1 MNIARLLRRLLVAGL
16 LLALAAAIVGKWMLE
31 RPLVVPKEPWDFEV
45 KAGAT
50 LAAVARD
57 LAGDGVIPHP
67 LPLVALARW
76 KGVDRAIKAGNY
88 EFHSGI
94 TLPQLLSKLTQG
106 DVTQTSLTVV
116 EGATFAD
123 FVRALRDS
131 RDVTKS
137 LVDLPHADLLTKLG
151 IDAPHPEGQFFPDT
165 YYFAAGASDMA
176 LLTRAHRLLVDRLDA
191 AWAKRAPGVPL
202 ATPYE
207 ALILASIVEKETA
220 RAADRPLVASVF
232 ANRLRKGM
240 KLQSDPTVIYGMGA
254 VFDGNLRRRDL
265 EADTPYNT
273 YTRVGL
279 PPTPI
284 ALPSQASLE
293 AVVNPP
299 ASEYLYFVARGDGS
313 SEFTTNLADH
323 NRAVARF
330 QLKKGAQ

>member
-1 MNIARLLRRLLVAGL
+1 MIARFDGADVDERDERLR
-16 LLALAAAIVGKWMLE
+16 ALCAELDITWLE
-31 RPLVVPKEPWDFEV
+31 RATVVRDGVRFIGTTLWADFDALVELPTFSRL
-45 KAGAT
+45 GAT

-123 FVRALRDS
+123 FARTLRDS

-137 LVDLPHADLLTKLG
+137 VLDLPHADLLTKLG

-165 YYFAAGASDMA
+165 YFFAAGASDMT

-191 AWAKRAPGVPL
+191 ARVVGEEVRAF
-202 ATPYE
+202 E
-207 ALILASIVEKETA
+207 I
-220 RAADRPLVASVF
+220 RVAQI
-232 ANRLRKGM
+232 RLRE
-240 KLQSDPTVIYGMGA
+240 I
-254 VFDGNLRRRDL
+254 RDL
-265 EADTPYNT
+265 E
-273 YTRVGL
+273 VG
-279 PPTPI
+279 
-284 ALPSQASLE
+284 ALQ
-293 AVVNPP
+293 V
-299 ASEYLYFVARGDGS
+299 
-313 SEFTTNLADH
+313 
-323 NRAVARF
+323 
-330 QLKKGAQ
+330 GA